1 MNLRYKKHVKYF
13 HAYAKESVRLF
24 KESPK
29 TPSLIDSLLKDDQ
42 LKFDKI
48 DLLRNEIIVHLG
60 ASTET
65 TAVAESWILI
75 LLARNP
81 EKLKILKDEIRQIDT
96 ELIGVKHIERL
107 KYTTAVVYETLRLF
121 PPSHAIVRDAIKEDT
136 VLGVKVKSGEVMFI
150 SSYAMHRNPTYW
162 NNPQDFIPERFIGAN
177 INKMDHFVPFG
188 AGKHICI
195 GQHIALP
202 MLTLAISNFIN
213 RFEYNIEN
221 LDKIHGI
228 ALSTLKPN
236 IPVQMKLKTRK
247 L

>member
-1 MNLRYKKHVKYF
+1 
-13 HAYAKESVRLF
+13 
-24 KESPK
+24 
-29 TPSLIDSLLKDDQ
+29 
-42 LKFDKI
+42 
-48 DLLRNEIIVHLG
+48 
-60 ASTET
+60 
-65 TAVAESWILI
+65 
-75 LLARNP
+75 
-81 EKLKILKDEIRQIDT
+81 
-96 ELIGVKHIERL
+96 
-107 KYTTAVVYETLRLF
+107 
-121 PPSHAIVRDAIKEDT
+121 
-136 VLGVKVKSGEVMFI
+136 MFI